1 MKLKTACGIALDCG
15 LNTIG
20 EAIMNIDVHAI
31 SVFSYSEMNKELAE
45 LYEDTKG
52 IDLEAKIKQV
62 FPDLKEENPND

>member
-20 EAIMNIDVHAI
+20 EAIMNIDIHAT

-45 LYEDTKG
+45 LYEDAKG